1 MVYVGGLA
9 EEVDEKTLHA
19 ALIPFG
25 DITDVQIPL
34 DYTTQ
39 KHRGFGFVEFE
50 LPEDAAAAIGSV
62 KFLNKFFIVGYFAY
76 YLTRNSKHSILLYS
90 FHFFVYY

>member
-1 MVYVGGLA
+1 MANKRMVYVGGLA

-50 LPEDAAAAIGSV
+50 LPEDAAAAIGIKLYHEFYKVSTI
-62 KFLNKFFIVGYFAY
+62 KLN
-76 YLTRNSKHSILLYS
+76 
-90 FHFFVYY
+90 